1 MRPAIRYGYTWRVLS
16 KKSVTHRHA
25 FCSNIMPFRYKF
37 INLLRLLGIAI
48 CPLSCSESL
57 SLLLVKNII
66 HQFFICFVYQREVLL
81 YV

>member
-1 MRPAIRYGYTWRVLS
+1 MRPATRYGGILKVLS

-57 SLLLVKNII
+57 
-66 HQFFICFVYQREVLL
+66 
-81 YV
+81 

>member
-1 MRPAIRYGYTWRVLS
+1 MHPATRFGGIWRVLS
-16 KKSVTHRHA
+16 KKNVTHRHA

-57 SLLLVKNII
+57 LAHYFWLKT
-66 HQFFICFVYQREVLL
+66 
-81 YV
+81 